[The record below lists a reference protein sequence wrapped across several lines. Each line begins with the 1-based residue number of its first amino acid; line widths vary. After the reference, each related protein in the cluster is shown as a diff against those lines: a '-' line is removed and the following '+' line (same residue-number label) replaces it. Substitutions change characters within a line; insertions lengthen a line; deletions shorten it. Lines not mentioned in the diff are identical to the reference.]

1 MNENRR
7 GISLAFCEFGA
18 GQPLFGANEELLGQT
33 ERMWGEWIKLLLN
46 SFYHLGSQ
54 YAVSCF
60 THIWFVFALSTPKAN
75 SYEIKQT

>member
-7 GISLAFCEFGA
+7 DISLAFYGFGA
-18 GQPLFGANEELLGQT
+18 RLRLFGANEEQLGQT
-33 ERMWGEWIKLLLN
+33 ARMWGEWIKLLLN

-75 SYEIKQT
+75 SFEIKQT